1 MERDLLSL
9 EIQNGRI
16 NALRSA
22 MNAWSVSKG
31 LPAHIDNERALRV
44 AAFGGMDEML
54 SLYQPFMVPTEG
66 RQ

>member
-1 MERDLLSL
+1 
-9 EIQNGRI
+9 
-16 NALRSA
+16 